1 MYLCI
6 YVFMY
11 LCIKIITHFFI
22 LLMCILFFLKLTHYK
37 LSQYFAFLRNATYP
51 KSVGYFFY
59 RKEAT
64 MNALKKLSFC
74 ALLSLGLFAQT
85 AHAESFLDIADY
97 PSWLKVNFFKHD
109 HYLNQYVGSAS
120 IVKERNDFYSNYILY
135 DDKLPPEKNAEKI
148 ALLRARMNAYS
159 TLESVLLTTKMHNR
173 IVKALQTKNDAIND
187 LFGLVN
193 FLVSK
198 SILAKRFVDT
208 TNHRV
213 YVMVQFP
220 FIQPEDLIAYFKA
233 KHINLSPTST
243 TNLSAI
249 LNKALFHL

>member
-1 MYLCI
+1 
-6 YVFMY
+6 
-11 LCIKIITHFFI
+11 
-22 LLMCILFFLKLTHYK
+22 
-37 LSQYFAFLRNATYP
+37 
-51 KSVGYFFY
+51 
-59 RKEAT
+59 

-85 AHAESFLDIADY
+85 AHGESLKDTINY
-97 PSWLKVNFFKHD
+97 PSWLKINLFNEKNPP
-109 HYLNQYVGSAS
+109 NQYVGSAS
-120 IVKERNDFYSNYILY
+120 ISGKRNDFYANYIPY
-135 DDKLPPEKNAEKI
+135 DDKLPPEKNAEEI

-159 TLESVLLTTKMHNR
+159 SLESVLITKKMRNR
-173 IVKALQTKNDAIND
+173 IVKALQIKNNAISH
-187 LFGLVN
+187 LFGLVD
-193 FLVSK
+193 FLTSK

-233 KHINLSPTST
+233 KRIGLSSAST
-243 TNLSAI
+243 THLSAI

>member
-1 MYLCI
+1 
-6 YVFMY
+6 
-11 LCIKIITHFFI
+11 
-22 LLMCILFFLKLTHYK
+22 
-37 LSQYFAFLRNATYP
+37 
-51 KSVGYFFY
+51 
-59 RKEAT
+59 

-85 AHAESFLDIADY
+85 AHAESLKDTINC
-97 PSWLKVNFFKHD
+97 PSWLKINLFDKKNP
-109 HYLNQYVGSAS
+109 LNQYVGSAS
-120 IVKERNDFYSNYILY
+120 ISGKRNDFYANYIPY
-135 DDKLPPEKNAEKI
+135 DDKLPPEKNAEEI

-159 TLESVLLTTKMHNR
+159 SLESVLIAKMRHR
-173 IVKALQTKNDAIND
+173 IVKVLQIKNNVISH
-187 LFGLVN
+187 LFGLVD

-233 KHINLSPTST
+233 KRIDLSSTSAT
-243 TNLSAI
+243 HLSAL

>member
-1 MYLCI
+1 
-6 YVFMY
+6 
-11 LCIKIITHFFI
+11 
-22 LLMCILFFLKLTHYK
+22 
-37 LSQYFAFLRNATYP
+37 
-51 KSVGYFFY
+51 
-59 RKEAT
+59 

-85 AHAESFLDIADY
+85 AHAHSLKDTINY
-97 PSWLKVNFFKHD
+97 PSWLKINLFKEKNPP
-109 HYLNQYVGSAS
+109 NQYVGSAS
-120 IVKERNDFYSNYILY
+120 ISGKRNDFYANYIPY
-135 DDKLPPEKNAEKI
+135 DDKLPPEKNAEEI

-159 TLESVLLTTKMHNR
+159 SLESVLITKMHHR
-173 IVKALQTKNDAIND
+173 ITKVLQIKNNSISL
-187 LFGLVN
+187 LFGLVD
-193 FLVSK
+193 FLTSK

-233 KHINLSPTST
+233 KRIDLSLTSAT
-243 TNLSAI
+243 HLSAL

>member
-1 MYLCI
+1 
-6 YVFMY
+6 
-11 LCIKIITHFFI
+11 
-22 LLMCILFFLKLTHYK
+22 
-37 LSQYFAFLRNATYP
+37 
-51 KSVGYFFY
+51 
-59 RKEAT
+59 

-85 AHAESFLDIADY
+85 AHAHSLKDTINY
-97 PSWLKVNFFKHD
+97 PDWLKINFFDKKNPP
-109 HYLNQYVGSAS
+109 NQYVGSAS
-120 IVKERNDFYSNYILY
+120 IFGKRNDFYANYIPY
-135 DDKLPPEKNAEKI
+135 DDQLPPEKNAELI

-159 TLESVLLTTKMHNR
+159 SLESVLIAKIHHR
-173 IVKALQTKNDAIND
+173 VVKALQVKNNVISR
-187 LFGLVN
+187 LFGLVD
-193 FLVSK
+193 FLTSK

-233 KHINLSPTST
+233 KHIDLSLTSAT
-243 TNLSAI
+243 HLSAV

>member
-1 MYLCI
+1 
-6 YVFMY
+6 
-11 LCIKIITHFFI
+11 
-22 LLMCILFFLKLTHYK
+22 
-37 LSQYFAFLRNATYP
+37 
-51 KSVGYFFY
+51 
-59 RKEAT
+59 

-85 AHAESFLDIADY
+85 AHAHSLKDTINCPD
-97 PSWLKVNFFKHD
+97 WLKINLFDEKNPP
-109 HYLNQYVGSAS
+109 NQYVGSAS
-120 IVKERNDFYSNYILY
+120 ISGKRNDFYANYIPY
-135 DDKLPPEKNAEKI
+135 DDKLPPEKNAELI

-159 TLESVLLTTKMHNR
+159 SLESVLTTKMHHR
-173 IVKALQTKNDAIND
+173 IVKALQIKNNAVSL
-187 LFGLVN
+187 LFGLVD
-193 FLVSK
+193 FLTSK

-233 KHINLSPTST
+233 KHINLSLTST
-243 TNLSAI
+243 SNLSAL

>member
-1 MYLCI
+1 
-6 YVFMY
+6 
-11 LCIKIITHFFI
+11 
-22 LLMCILFFLKLTHYK
+22 
-37 LSQYFAFLRNATYP
+37 
-51 KSVGYFFY
+51 
-59 RKEAT
+59 

-85 AHAESFLDIADY
+85 AHAHSLKDTINY
-97 PSWLKVNFFKHD
+97 PSWLKINLFNEKNPP
-109 HYLNQYVGSAS
+109 NQYIGSAS
-120 IVKERNDFYSNYILY
+120 ISGKRNDFYSNYIPY
-135 DDKLPPEKNAEKI
+135 DDKLPPEKNAEEI

-159 TLESVLLTTKMHNR
+159 SLESVLITKIHHL
-173 IVKALQTKNDAIND
+173 VKALQVKNNIISY
-187 LFGLVN
+187 LFGLVD
-193 FLVSK
+193 FLTSK

-233 KHINLSPTST
+233 KRISLSSASA

-249 LNKALFHL
+249 LNKALFHI

>member
-1 MYLCI
+1 
-6 YVFMY
+6 
-11 LCIKIITHFFI
+11 
-22 LLMCILFFLKLTHYK
+22 
-37 LSQYFAFLRNATYP
+37 
-51 KSVGYFFY
+51 
-59 RKEAT
+59 

-97 PSWLKVNFFKHD
+97 PGWLKVNFFKHD
-109 HYLNQYVGSAS
+109 HYLNQYIGSA
-120 IVKERNDFYSNYILY
+120 IIMKERNDFYSNYILY
-135 DDKLPPEKNAEKI
+135 DDKLPPEANAEKV
-148 ALLRARMNAYS
+148 AFLRAKMNAYS
-159 TLESVLLTTKMHNR
+159 SLESILITKIHHR
-173 IVKALQTKNDAIND
+173 IVKALQIKNNSIND
-187 LFGLVN
+187 LFGLVD

-233 KHINLSPTST
+233 KRINLSLASA
-243 TNLSAI
+243 TNLSAL
-249 LNKALFHL
+249 LNKALFHI

>member
-1 MYLCI
+1 
-6 YVFMY
+6 
-11 LCIKIITHFFI
+11 
-22 LLMCILFFLKLTHYK
+22 
-37 LSQYFAFLRNATYP
+37 
-51 KSVGYFFY
+51 
-59 RKEAT
+59 

-74 ALLSLGLFAQT
+74 ALLSLLGLFAQT
-85 AHAESFLDIADY
+85 AHAESLKDIADY

-109 HYLNQYVGSAS
+109 HYLNQYIGSAS

-148 ALLRARMNAYS
+148 ALLKARMNAYS
-159 TLESVLLTTKMHNR
+159 TLESVLITTKMRNH
-173 IVKALQTKNDAIND
+173 IVKVFQIKNDAIND
-187 LFGLVN
+187 LFGLVD

-220 FIQPEDLIAYFKA
+220 FTQPEDLIAYFKA
-233 KHINLSPTST
+233 KHINLSLTSA

>member
-1 MYLCI
+1 
-6 YVFMY
+6 
-11 LCIKIITHFFI
+11 
-22 LLMCILFFLKLTHYK
+22 
-37 LSQYFAFLRNATYP
+37 
-51 KSVGYFFY
+51 
-59 RKEAT
+59 

-74 ALLSLGLFAQT
+74 TLLSLGLFAQT
-85 AHAESFLDIADY
+85 AHANHLKGTINY
-97 PSWLKVNFFKHD
+97 PDWLEINLFDEKNPP
-109 HYLNQYVGSAS
+109 NQYVGSAS
-120 IVKERNDFYSNYILY
+120 ISGKRNDFYANYIPY

-159 TLESVLLTTKMHNR
+159 TLESVLITKIHNR
-173 IVKALQTKNDAIND
+173 IVKALQVKNNSISISH
-187 LFGLVN
+187 LFGLVD
-193 FLVSK
+193 FLTSK

-233 KHINLSPTST
+233 KRIDLSLTSAT
-243 TNLSAI
+243 RLSTV

>member
-1 MYLCI
+1 
-6 YVFMY
+6 
-11 LCIKIITHFFI
+11 
-22 LLMCILFFLKLTHYK
+22 
-37 LSQYFAFLRNATYP
+37 
-51 KSVGYFFY
+51 
-59 RKEAT
+59 

-85 AHAESFLDIADY
+85 AHANSLKDTINY
-97 PSWLKVNFFKHD
+97 PSWLKINLFDEKNPP
-109 HYLNQYVGSAS
+109 NQYVGSAS
-120 IVKERNDFYSNYILY
+120 IFGKRNDFYSNYIPY
-135 DDKLPPEKNAEKI
+135 DDKLPPEKNAEKV

-159 TLESVLLTTKMHNR
+159 TLESVLLTKMHNR
-173 IVKALQTKNDAIND
+173 IVKALQVKDNSTNY
-187 LFGLVN
+187 LFGLVD

-233 KHINLSPTST
+233 KHINLSPTSA
-243 TNLSAI
+243 TNLIAL
-249 LNKALFHL
+249 LNKALFHI

>member
-1 MYLCI
+1 
-6 YVFMY
+6 
-11 LCIKIITHFFI
+11 
-22 LLMCILFFLKLTHYK
+22 
-37 LSQYFAFLRNATYP
+37 
-51 KSVGYFFY
+51 
-59 RKEAT
+59 

-85 AHAESFLDIADY
+85 AHAESFQDITDY
-97 PSWLKVNFFKHD
+97 PNWLKVNFFKHD
-109 HYLNQYVGSAS
+109 HYLNQYVGSAT

-135 DDKLPPEKNAEKI
+135 DDKLLPEKNAEKI

-159 TLESVLLTTKMHNR
+159 TLESVLLAKMHHR
-173 IVKALQTKNDAIND
+173 IVKVLQAKNDAIND
-187 LFGLVN
+187 LFELVD

-208 TNHRV
+208 INHRV

-220 FIQPEDLIAYFKA
+220 FIQPEELIAYFKA
-233 KHINLSPTST
+233 KHINLSSTSA

-249 LNKALFHL
+249 LNKALFHI

>member
-1 MYLCI
+1 
-6 YVFMY
+6 
-11 LCIKIITHFFI
+11 
-22 LLMCILFFLKLTHYK
+22 
-37 LSQYFAFLRNATYP
+37 
-51 KSVGYFFY
+51 
-59 RKEAT
+59 

-85 AHAESFLDIADY
+85 AHAHSLKDTINY
-97 PSWLKVNFFKHD
+97 PGWLKVNFFKHD
-109 HYLNQYVGSAS
+109 HYLNQYIGSAG

-135 DDKLPPEKNAEKI
+135 DDKLPLEKNAEKI

-159 TLESVLLTTKMHNR
+159 TLESALITTKMRNR
-173 IVKALQTKNDAIND
+173 IVKALQIKNNVISH
-187 LFGLVN
+187 LFGLVD
-193 FLVSK
+193 FLTSK

-220 FIQPEDLIAYFKA
+220 FIQPKDLIAYFKA
-233 KHINLSPTST
+233 KRIDLSLTSAT
-243 TNLSAI
+243 HLSAV

>member
-1 MYLCI
+1 
-6 YVFMY
+6 
-11 LCIKIITHFFI
+11 
-22 LLMCILFFLKLTHYK
+22 
-37 LSQYFAFLRNATYP
+37 
-51 KSVGYFFY
+51 
-59 RKEAT
+59 

-85 AHAESFLDIADY
+85 AHAESFQDIADY
-97 PSWLKVNFFKHD
+97 PSWLKINLFSQKNPP
-109 HYLNQYVGSAS
+109 NQYVGSAS
-120 IVKERNDFYSNYILY
+120 ISGKRNDFYANYIPY
-135 DDKLPPEKNAEKI
+135 DDKLPPEKNAEEI

-159 TLESVLLTTKMHNR
+159 SLESVLITTKMHHR
-173 IVKALQTKNDAIND
+173 IVKALQAKNDAIND
-187 LFGLVN
+187 LFGLVD
-193 FLVSK
+193 FLTSK

-233 KHINLSPTST
+233 KHTSLSSTSAT
-243 TNLSAI
+243 HLSAV

>member
-1 MYLCI
+1 
-6 YVFMY
+6 
-11 LCIKIITHFFI
+11 
-22 LLMCILFFLKLTHYK
+22 
-37 LSQYFAFLRNATYP
+37 
-51 KSVGYFFY
+51 
-59 RKEAT
+59 

-85 AHAESFLDIADY
+85 AHAKHLKGTINY
-97 PSWLKVNFFKHD
+97 PDWLEINLFKEKNPP
-109 HYLNQYVGSAS
+109 NQYVGSAS
-120 IVKERNDFYSNYILY
+120 ILGKRNDFYANYIPY
-135 DDKLPPEKNAEKI
+135 DDKLPPEKNAEEI

-159 TLESVLLTTKMHNR
+159 SLESILITKMHHR
-173 IVKALQTKNDAIND
+173 IVKALHVKNNSISH
-187 LFGLVN
+187 LFGLVD
-193 FLVSK
+193 FLTSK

-233 KHINLSPTST
+233 KRIDLSLTSAS
-243 TNLSAI
+243 NLSAL

>member
-1 MYLCI
+1 
-6 YVFMY
+6 
-11 LCIKIITHFFI
+11 
-22 LLMCILFFLKLTHYK
+22 
-37 LSQYFAFLRNATYP
+37 
-51 KSVGYFFY
+51 
-59 RKEAT
+59 

-85 AHAESFLDIADY
+85 AHAESFQDITDY

-109 HYLNQYVGSAS
+109 HYLNQYIGSAI
-120 IVKERNDFYSNYILY
+120 IVKKEENDFYSNYILY

-148 ALLRARMNAYS
+148 ALLRAMMNAYS
-159 TLESVLLTTKMHNR
+159 TLESVLITTKMRNR
-173 IVKALQTKNDAIND
+173 IVKVLQAKNDAIND
-187 LFGLVN
+187 LFELVD

-198 SILAKRFVDT
+198 SILAKRFVDSI
-208 TNHRV
+208 NHRV

-233 KHINLSPTST
+233 KHINLSSTSA

-249 LNKALFHL
+249 LNKALFRI